1 MAVVSEDLRAFFIQ
15 TPVVKR
21 WLFYSVLD
29 HKNHNAAEGGLE
41 FIYTTI
47 ILSLKLVIYT
57 CSYCC
62 RPSRPTELA
71 RQT

>member
-29 HKNHNAAEGGLE
+29 HKNHNAAAEGGLE
-41 FIYTTI
+41 FI
-47 ILSLKLVIYT
+47 
-57 CSYCC
+57 
-62 RPSRPTELA
+62 
-71 RQT
+71 